1 MYTAGGN
8 RYLWLAVVIPGSRS
22 VVMAIV
28 NMLLIASLL
37 ILCCLFSY
45 TDITER
51 RISNKLTFPAI
62 IVLLVFR
69 IMCSPE
75 YLWGLIPGA
84 VFFLIFMISPRS
96 LGAGDVKLVA
106 LLGIGVGLEQVMVA
120 LLLMCIFV
128 FLYQGGRK
136 LLSVEAQISVPLA
149 PFLTAGLLWTV
160 VTL

>member
-1 MYTAGGN
+1 M
-8 RYLWLAVVIPGSRS
+8 AV
-22 VVMAIV
+22 V
-28 NMLLIASLL
+28 NMLLITSLL
-37 ILCCLFSY
+37 ILCCWFSY

-51 RISNKLTFPAI
+51 RISNTLTYPAI
-62 IVLLVFR
+62 LVFLVFR

-106 LLGIGVGLEQVMVA
+106 MLGLCIGLERAVVA
-120 LLLMCIFV
+120 LLSMCIYV

-136 LLSVEAQISVPLA
+136 LLTLEVQLSVPLA
-149 PFLTAGLLWTV
+149 PFLTLGLLGIV
-160 VTL
+160 VVL

>member
-1 MYTAGGN
+1 
-8 RYLWLAVVIPGSRS
+8 
-22 VVMAIV
+22 MAIV
-28 NMLLIASLL
+28 NMLLIASLF
-37 ILCCLFSY
+37 ILCCWFSY

-51 RISNKLTFPAI
+51 RISNTLTYPAI
-62 IVLLVFR
+62 IALLVFR
-69 IMCSPE
+69 IACSPE

-106 LLGIGVGLEQVMVA
+106 LLGLCIGLEQAVVT

-136 LLSVEAQISVPLA
+136 LLSWEIQRSVPLA
-149 PFLTAGLLWTV
+149 PFLSLGLLV
-160 VTL
+160 VVL